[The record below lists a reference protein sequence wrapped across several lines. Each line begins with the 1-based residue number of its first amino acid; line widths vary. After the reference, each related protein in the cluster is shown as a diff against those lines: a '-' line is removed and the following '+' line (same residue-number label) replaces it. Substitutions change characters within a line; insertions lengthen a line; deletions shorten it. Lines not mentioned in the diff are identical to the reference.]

1 MEQVPPLEELTP
13 SLAGLAASV
22 HHRAQAEWREWS
34 DLLDHV
40 DAEEARVRANDSH
53 PLLRESELSFI
64 SMDVATALHWSEG
77 QVHYRT
83 AQARRVRDHTPSV
96 WEAFS
101 QGRIDGTKAR
111 EISGAIEKLERP
123 ESIARLDSQVVAFA
137 ESHTLAELRRWLRL
151 FIARV
156 ESDLVNERA
165 EKERADRNVRV
176 EHGDNGMG
184 WMTIFG
190 PSFILAAVDKR
201 ATKEAK
207 ALGEDDERTLEQ
219 RRFDL
224 MASWLTTNEAGE
236 AALHAHIAV
245 TMPASAVAG
254 SDDAPAV
261 AADGSWVVPVQWML
275 DLAKHG
281 DNNLFWHRMILEP
294 ITDDVLAHE
303 YRGRFAPRV
312 LAQALEFRDG
322 VCQAAGCCKPSHR
335 CDLDHRIPH
344 EAGGPTAA
352 WNLGSLCRRHH
363 KAKGFGLLAI
373 RAPSTLHHVG
383 IPDVRPEQRVLRLL
397 SYAR

>member
-1 MEQVPPLEELTP
+1 M
-13 SLAGLAASV
+13 
-22 HHRAQAEWREWS
+22 
-34 DLLDHV
+34 
-40 DAEEARVRANDSH
+40 
-53 PLLRESELSFI
+53 
-64 SMDVATALHWSEG
+64 
-77 QVHYRT
+77 
-83 AQARRVRDHTPSV
+83 
-96 WEAFS
+96 
-101 QGRIDGTKAR
+101 
-111 EISGAIEKLERP
+111 
-123 ESIARLDSQVVAFA
+123 
-137 ESHTLAELRRWLRL
+137 
-151 FIARV
+151 
-156 ESDLVNERA
+156 
-165 EKERADRNVRV
+165 
-176 EHGDNGMG
+176 
-184 WMTIFG
+184 
-190 PSFILAAVDKR
+190 R
-201 ATKEAK
+201 ATREAN
-207 ALGEDDERTLEQ
+207 ALSDDDQRTLEQ

-254 SDDAPAV
+254 SDSTPAV

-281 DNNLFWHRMILEP
+281 DNNLFWHRMILDP

-322 VCQAAGCCKPSHR
+322 VCQAPGCCKPSHL
-335 CDLDHRIPH
+335 CDIDHRIPH

-352 WNLGSLCRRHH
+352 LNLRPLCRRHH

-383 IPDVRPEQRVLRLL
+383 NPDVPLERRVVRLL